1 LRHSFNDWDRE
12 PLTTRISN
20 RMHRNIPLKERVDEA
35 IFRLRVQEN
44 RLDAA
49 ANRMQQHDKEMFN
62 KCVKSQMDKD
72 NARAAMYANEC
83 AQVRKMAKVT
93 LQCQL
98 ALEQA
103 ALRLETVREFGQIA
117 TMMAPVAA
125 VVRSVQGK
133 IAGVIPEVGYE
144 LSEIGEMLNSVVYE
158 VGEATGSNYEVQAS
172 SEEAQ
177 RILTEANTLA
187 EHRMQQRFPDLPAAT
202 PAAVPQSRAEQGF
215 Q

>member
-1 LRHSFNDWDRE
+1 MLRHSFGDWDRQ
-12 PLTTRISN
+12 PITTRITSK
-20 RMHRNIPLKERVDEA
+20 MHRGVPLKERVDEA

-49 ANRMQQHDKEMFN
+49 ANRMQQHDKQMFD
-62 KCVKSQMDKD
+62 KCVRAQIDKD
-72 NARAAMYANEC
+72 SARAAMYANEC

-103 ALRLETVREFGQIA
+103 ALRLETVREFGQVA
-117 TMMAPVAA
+117 SMMAPVAA
-125 VVRSVQGK
+125 VVRSVQGQ
-133 IAGVIPEVGYE
+133 ITGVIPEVALE
-144 LSEIGEMLNSVVYE
+144 LGEIGEMLNSVVFE
-158 VGEATGSNYEVQAS
+158 VGEATGSSYEIQTS

-187 EHRMQQRFPDLPAAT
+187 EHRMQQRFPDLPTAPT
-202 PAAVPQSRAEQGF
+202 PIPQRGAEQGF

>member
-1 LRHSFNDWDRE
+1 MRHSFNDWDRE
-12 PLTTRISN
+12 PLTTRITN
-20 RMHRNIPLKERVDEA
+20 RMHRNIPVKERVDEA

-49 ANRMQQHDKEMFN
+49 ANRMQQHNKDMFD
-62 KCVKSQMDKD
+62 KCVKAQIEKD
-72 NARAAMYANEC
+72 SARAAMYANEC

-103 ALRLETVREFGQIA
+103 ALRLETVREFGQVA
-117 TMMAPVAA
+117 AMMAPVAA

-133 IAGVIPEVGYE
+133 ISGVIPEVGYE
-144 LSEIGEMLNSVVYE
+144 LGEIGEMLNSVVYE
-158 VGEATGSNYEVQAS
+158 VGEATGSKYEVQAS

-177 RILTEANTLA
+177 RILMEANTLA
-187 EHRMQQRFPDLPAAT
+187 EHRMQQRFPDLPATAPT
-202 PAAVPQSRAEQGF
+202 AVPQSGAEQGF

>member
-1 LRHSFNDWDRE
+1 
-12 PLTTRISN
+12 
-20 RMHRNIPLKERVDEA
+20 MHRGLPLKERVDEA

-44 RLDAA
+44 RLDGAA
-49 ANRMQQHDKEMFN
+49 ARMQQHDKEMFN
-62 KCVKSQMDKD
+62 KCVRAQMEKD
-72 NARAAMYANEC
+72 SARAAMYANEC

-103 ALRLETVREFGQIA
+103 ALRLETVREFGQVA
-117 TMMAPVAA
+117 SMMAPVAA
-125 VVRSVQGK
+125 VVRSVQGQ
-133 IAGVIPEVGYE
+133 ITGVIPEVGFE
-144 LSEIGEMLNSVVYE
+144 LGEIGEMLNTVVYE
-158 VGEATGSNYEVQAS
+158 VGEASGSNYEAQTS

-187 EHRMQQRFPDLPAAT
+187 EHRMQQRFPDLPSA
-202 PAAVPQSRAEQGF
+202 PAGVPQRGTEQGL